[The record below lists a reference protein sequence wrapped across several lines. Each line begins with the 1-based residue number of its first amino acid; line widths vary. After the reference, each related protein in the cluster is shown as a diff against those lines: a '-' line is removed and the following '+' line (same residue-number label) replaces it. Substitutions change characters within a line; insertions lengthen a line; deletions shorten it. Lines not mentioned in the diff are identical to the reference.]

1 MAQHKERV
9 AIVTGANSGIGEAIA
24 RRLAREGATVML
36 VARNPETLAE
46 VADSIGKD
54 GGRAAWY
61 STDLSRP
68 ESGEEIVTATL
79 EKLGRIDFLVN
90 CASATLSGPFLSF
103 TDEQWVQGFSVKV
116 FGAIRLF
123 KAAWPSL
130 KKTQGAV
137 VNIGG
142 VGARTPRANR
152 ALTAPL
158 SAALMALTKI
168 MADVGLREGVRV
180 NMVNPGSVMT
190 PRTRKTLEAKA
201 REEGVSLEDLMSR
214 QAREWS
220 TMRIGQPDDTANLV
234 AYIFSDEGS
243 LLHGSIIDLDGGTTK
258 GL

>member
-9 AIVTGANSGIGEAIA
+9 AIVTGANSGIGEAMA

-54 GGRAAWY
+54 GGRAAWH

-123 KAAWPSL
+123 QGGLAVSEEDPGRRRQYRWGWRTHATRQPCADRAAECGIDGTHEDHGRCW
-130 KKTQGAV
+130 TARGGA
-137 VNIGG
+137 GQYG
-142 VGARTPRANR
+142 E
-152 ALTAPL
+152 
-158 SAALMALTKI
+158 S
-168 MADVGLREGVRV
+168 GLG
-180 NMVNPGSVMT
+180 
-190 PRTRKTLEAKA
+190 
-201 REEGVSLEDLMSR
+201 
-214 QAREWS
+214 
-220 TMRIGQPDDTANLV
+220 DDPT
-234 AYIFSDEGS
+234 YP
-243 LLHGSIIDLDGGTTK
+243 
-258 GL
+258 